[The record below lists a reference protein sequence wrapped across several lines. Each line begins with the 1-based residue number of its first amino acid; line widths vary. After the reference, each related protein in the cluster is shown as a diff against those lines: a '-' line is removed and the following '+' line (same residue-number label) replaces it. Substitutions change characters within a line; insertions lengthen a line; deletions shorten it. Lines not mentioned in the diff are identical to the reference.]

1 VTVRATYPYS
11 SYPYPYTVQILV
23 SPGVSLSEG
32 EPSEIAAP
40 QVWARCT
47 GDVGEMYGRY
57 TGEMYG
63 RCRGDIRGSASRS
76 PRRMCTRSRCSSP
89 VATSTLDFT

>member
-1 VTVRATYPYS
+1 MRVTVRATYPYP

-40 QVWARCT
+40 QVWGRCR
-47 GDVGEMYGRY
+47 GDV
-57 TGEMYG
+57 GEMYG
-63 RCRGDIRGSASRS
+63 RCRGDMAEI
-76 PRRMCTRSRCSSP
+76 
-89 VATSTLDFT
+89 